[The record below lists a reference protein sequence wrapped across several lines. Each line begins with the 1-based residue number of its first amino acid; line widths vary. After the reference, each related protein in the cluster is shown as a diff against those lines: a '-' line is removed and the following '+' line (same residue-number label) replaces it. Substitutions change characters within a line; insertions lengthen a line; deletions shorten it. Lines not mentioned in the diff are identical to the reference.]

1 MLIIGNEIL
10 TALGYNAGTPR
21 TPSAFQP
28 EGVSSVS
35 ETSPGINKTQCL
47 SPGVDVKRKSTPRD
61 VSLHKEAALCPVSHE
76 EKGNSERSGQ
86 AKSQAG
92 GMEVSGEERRASWL
106 PPSTLTLVTNKKEI
120 KETLRAQ
127 RRKGDV

>member
-76 EKGNSERSGQ
+76 EKGNPERSGQ

>member
-1 MLIIGNEIL
+1 MLIIGNEFL

-76 EKGNSERSGQ
+76 EKGNPERSGQ